1 MSAIAIISLDMKK
14 NRIRIHKS
22 TLELLKY
29 PKNIHILI
37 NPNEY
42 KLVIRPTPPDIKD
55 SLKINYKTDSDCEFY
70 STDLMDQ
77 LSRLKPQLLYS
88 CTYRIIGEIVEEKRI
103 ALFDIN
109 KATIYEGTSSA
120 ESKKQIRSVPNER

>member
-1 MSAIAIISLDMKK
+1 MKK
-14 NRIRIHKS
+14 NRIRIHKT
-22 TLELLKY
+22 TLELLNR

-55 SLKINYKTDSDCEFY
+55 SLKINYKADSDCEFY
-70 STDLMDQ
+70 STDLMEQ
-77 LSRLKPQLLYS
+77 LSRLKPQLFNF

-109 KATIYEGTSSA
+109 KATIYEGTSNL